1 MPTITEE
8 EYREYQMLK
17 KSSHEVH
24 KKQEE
29 PLRNESSTSKT
40 TTIGRY
46 LIISIV
52 FLVILVLTVWA
63 YSLQMQGIANQ
74 PNGGGGPSTI
84 PIPSNETVN

>member
-1 MPTITEE
+1 MPIITEE
-8 EYREYQMLK
+8 EYREYQKLK

-29 PLRNESSTSKT
+29 PLRNESSIFKT

-46 LIISIV
+46 LIFSAV
-52 FLVILVLTVWA
+52 LLAILVLTVWVFWT
-63 YSLQMQGIANQ
+63 QMQGIANQ
-74 PNGGGGPSTI
+74 PNVGGPSTI